1 MPLREALANAI
12 IHAIARILENPSMLN
27 CRRGPDEVSIA
38 VKDEGK
44 GFDIANVPDPRAPED
59 IRSLPG
65 RGIHI
70 IKALINEVRFEEGR
84 AVIHMRNSVGEAPKL
99 GEPSHEPRTPS

>member
-27 CRRGPDEVSIA
+27 CRREPDEVSIA
-38 VKDEGK
+38 VKDAGK
-44 GFDIANVPDPRAPED
+44 GFDIDNVPDPTAPED

-70 IKALINEVRFEEGR
+70 IKALINEVRFRGRRSCHSYAKQCRRSSKAGR
-84 AVIHMRNSVGEAPKL
+84 AIS
-99 GEPSHEPRTPS
+99 